1 MWHAW
6 CQRNIQKM
14 SSKEPEHH
22 DFLSL
27 LSLFSC
33 YFIDTIVI
41 AFYNAHKMSTK
52 CCFDWNKSS
61 RWTKQRSII
70 NVTCRAACSHWLEII
85 PTTFPLIT
93 HTHTH
98 THTTCSSMCT
108 HSLTHSL
115 SLSLSLSH
123 THTRTATNS
132 NQNNNIKSTIF
143 SQVLQPTHSL
153 EEGFWDERKEINLT
167 NNGNKLFT

>member
-61 RWTKQRSII
+61 RWTKQRLII

-85 PTTFPLIT
+85 PTTFPLI
-93 HTHTH
+93 TH

-153 EEGFWDERKEINLT
+153 EEGFWDERKEINIT